1 MVADASQQARTAEG
15 ACRRVAW
22 ISVASGVVLFLL
34 IPVGWYG
41 AYRAKLRYDR
51 GGWLVDA
58 EHRKQ
63 Q

>member
-1 MVADASQQARTAEG
+1 
-15 ACRRVAW
+15 
-22 ISVASGVVLFLL
+22 VASGVVLFLL

-41 AYRAKLRYDR
+41 AYGAEQRYDR
-51 GGWLVDA
+51 GGRLLDA

>member
-1 MVADASQQARTAEG
+1 
-15 ACRRVAW
+15 
-22 ISVASGVVLFLL
+22 VASGVVLFLL

-41 AYRAKLRYDR
+41 AYRANQRYDQ
-51 GGWLVDA
+51 GGRLVDA